1 MRKPIN
7 IPIDTNY
14 DLEITLIS
22 PITMISAKTKALFPE
37 RPEAAQFSFSAFY
50 KGQLYTVLA
59 SAKELERYADE
70 LDKPVAR
77 VKAYFDDYHLV
88 LGTPQDY
95 IETQHLDAVVN
106 SVLYMAWGRDVYV
119 SKLHLNKI
127 LYYLQS
133 AWLMTYD
140 QKLFNETFSK
150 GGYGPYIGQVNVE
163 FKSEG
168 SCAITKDRTW
178 ANIQAETKPDG
189 TFDWD
194 TVFFGEPREVTFE
207 GTVAVFFKACVQN
220 LLAIPA
226 WDLVEA
232 SRLQS
237 ISGKDEIQ
245 SGNVTDYKLSEIKDF
260 FTANPKECLWMDPQK
275 LK

>member
-14 DLEITLIS
+14 DLELTLIS

-37 RPEAAQFSFSAFY
+37 MPEAAQFSFSAFY

-70 LDKPVAR
+70 LDKPVSH
-77 VKAYFDDYHLV
+77 VKGYFDDYHLV

-127 LYYLQS
+127 LYYLQA

-178 ANIQAETKPDG
+178 ANIQAECKPDG

-237 ISGKDEIQ
+237 ISGKDEIK
-245 SGNVTDYKLSEIKDF
+245 SGIVTDYKLSEIKEF
-260 FTANPKECLWMDPQK
+260 FTNNPKECLWMDPS
-275 LK
+275 